1 MEDGVSDRRRTRVK
15 RPVAPAAPDMTDEL
29 EVLAEAPLDLRGVR
43 ILEQHLVGLDL
54 SDRNGEGVQL
64 VECRA
69 ESVDLSGAALRRSS
83 MRDVVVNGGSWANVD
98 VTEATLQR
106 VEMRNVRLT
115 GAVLAGVSLRD
126 VSFID
131 CRMDLSVIR
140 FGRLERVRFA
150 NCRMDEIDLY
160 EAKLLSVVFAGCGL
174 TNASLAKAAFA
185 ACEMH
190 ECDLDGIGNP
200 EQLRGVGMPWPDI
213 VRSAA
218 VLAAAAGVQV
228 VDTQ

>member
-1 MEDGVSDRRRTRVK
+1 MEEGATDRRRTRVK
-15 RPVAPAAPDMTDEL
+15 RPVAPAAPDMADEL
-29 EVLAEAPLDLRGVR
+29 RILAEAPLDLRGVQ

-69 ESVDLSGAALRRSS
+69 ENIDLSGAVLRRAS
-83 MRDVVVNGGSWANVD
+83 MRDVVVDGGSWANVD

-106 VEMRNVRLT
+106 VELRSVRLT

-126 VSFID
+126 VSFVD
-131 CRMDLSVIR
+131 CRMDLSAIR
-140 FGRLERVRFA
+140 FGRLERVRFE
-150 NCRMDEIDLY
+150 NCRMEEIDLY
-160 EAKLLSVVFAGCGL
+160 EAKLSSVVFTDCGL
-174 TNASLAKAAFA
+174 ANASLARAAFA
-185 ACEMH
+185 SCEMH

-218 VLAAAAGVQV
+218 LLATAAGVEV
-228 VDTQ
+228 VE

>member
-1 MEDGVSDRRRTRVK
+1 MDDGATDRKRRRVK
-15 RPVAPAAPDMTDEL
+15 RSVAPAAPDLTDEL
-29 EVLAEAPLDLRGVR
+29 GILGEAPLDLRGVQ

-54 SDRNGEGVQL
+54 SELNGEGVL
-64 VECRA
+64 LAECRV
-69 ESVDLSGAALRRSS
+69 ENVDLSGAALRRSS
-83 MRDVVVNGGSWANVD
+83 MRDLVVDGGSWANVD

-106 VEMRNVRLT
+106 VELRNVRLT

-126 VSFID
+126 VSFVD
-131 CRMDLSVIR
+131 CRMDLAAIR
-140 FGRLERVRFA
+140 FGRLERVRFE

-160 EAKLLSVVFAGCGL
+160 EAKLSSVVLAGCGL
-174 TNASLAKAAFA
+174 TNASLAKAAFSS
-185 ACEMH
+185 CEMH

-218 VLAAAAGVQV
+218 VLAAAAGVHV

>member
-1 MEDGVSDRRRTRVK
+1 MEEGVTDRRRTRVK
-15 RPVAPAAPDMTDEL
+15 RPVAPAPPDMADEL
-29 EVLAEAPLDLRGVR
+29 RILAEAPLDLRGVQ

-69 ESVDLSGAALRRSS
+69 ENVDLSGAVLRRAS
-83 MRDVVVNGGSWANVD
+83 MRDVVVDGGSWANVD

-106 VEMRNVRLT
+106 VELRSVRLT

-126 VSFID
+126 VSFVD
-131 CRMDLSVIR
+131 CRMDLSAIR
-140 FGRLERVRFA
+140 FGRLERVRFE
-150 NCRMDEIDLY
+150 NCRMEEIDLY
-160 EAKLLSVVFAGCGL
+160 EAKLSSVVFTDCGL
-174 TNASLAKAAFA
+174 ANASLARAAFA
-185 ACEMH
+185 SCEMH

-218 VLAAAAGVQV
+218 LLATAAGVEV
-228 VDTQ
+228 VE

>member
-1 MEDGVSDRRRTRVK
+1 MEEGIADRKRARVE
-15 RPVAPAAPDMTDEL
+15 RPVVPAPPDLTDEL
-29 EVLAEAPLDLRGVR
+29 RTPAEAPLELRGVQ

-69 ESVDLSGAALRRSS
+69 ENVDLSGTALRRASL
-83 MRDVVVNGGSWANVD
+83 RDVVVDGGSWANVD
-98 VTEATLQR
+98 FTEATLRR
-106 VEMRNVRLT
+106 VELRNVRLT

-126 VSFID
+126 VSFVD
-131 CRMDLSVIR
+131 CRMDLSAIR
-140 FGRLERVRFA
+140 FGRLERVRFE
-150 NCRMDEIDLY
+150 NCRMKEIDLY
-160 EAKLLSVVFAGCGL
+160 ESKLSSVVFAGCGL
-174 TNASLAKAAFA
+174 ANASLAKAAFSS
-185 ACEMH
+185 CEMY

-218 VLAAAAGVQV
+218 VLAAAAGVHV